1 MAALTSPINWK
12 TNRAQVLQLPASSIS
27 IKKGGLVGFR
37 RSTGYC
43 VAWDDT
49 NLDVFVGLAMQTY
62 SSYTGDILIDARPS
76 VIKGDVD
83 ALGVAV
89 ATCTAVTDN
98 GAQVYCTTD
107 NLEDCTIAS
116 GNEPIG
122 KVAKYISSG
131 QAWVQLA
138 PRGEL
143 LGATTALDGPIEL
156 TTGGLVDL
164 NGIADALVL
173 DADADTT
180 ISAPTD
186 DQIDIEISGA
196 DDFTFTANTF
206 TALSGSSI
214 ATNTLAETTAGNG
227 IVIDGAKV
235 RDGIFI
241 GAQGAPTAETG
252 AATITI
258 ADILTGI
265 VTLTH
270 TVGSDVALT
279 LDTGSAMDTG
289 MPTGMSTDQ
298 YIDWTIIN
306 LSAAAADTG
315 TVTASSGHTVVGVM
329 VVQSAHSSTGGLY
342 GNAARFRSRRTA
354 TNTWITYRLA

>member
-1 MAALTSPINWK
+1 MAALTAPTSWNV
-12 TNRAQVLQLPASSIS
+12 NNASVLTLPASSIS
-27 IKKGGLVGFR
+27 VKKGGLVGFR

-43 VAWDDT
+43 VAWSDT
-49 NLDVFVGLAMQTY
+49 NLDVFVGLAMKTY
-62 SSYTGDILIDARPS
+62 ASYTGDVLIDARPL
-76 VIKGDVD
+76 VVKGNGD

-98 GAQVYCTTD
+98 GAPVYCASD
-107 NLEDCTIAS
+107 NLDDCTIAS

-131 QAWVQLA
+131 MAWVQLS
-138 PRGEL
+138 PRGE
-143 LGATTALDGPIEL
+143 ALASAAVVDGPIEL

-186 DQIDIEISGA
+186 DQIDVEISGA

-214 ATNTLAETTAGNG
+214 ATNTIAETTAGNG
-227 IVIDGAKV
+227 VVIDGAKV

-241 GAQGAPTAETG
+241 GAQAAPTAETG

-265 VTLTH
+265 VTVTH
-270 TVGSDVALT
+270 ATGSGVALT

-289 MPTGMSTDQ
+289 MPTGMGTDQ
-298 YIDWTIIN
+298 YIDWTVIN
-306 LSAAAADTG
+306 LSAAAADIA

-329 VVQSAHSSTGGLY
+329 IVQSAHSSTGELY
-342 GNAARFRSRRTA
+342 GNAIRLRSRRTA